1 MPTLRAP
8 TRRPTNSGSRKT
20 RAGKRKDAGA
30 TGRQRADRRTAK
42 RTGGRTWRRHA
53 LHLTGYLASLAQF
66 GLICVLAG
74 CLWLTQSMPNVHE
87 LAAPVRRPA
96 ISLAAADGSSIH
108 RYGDLAG
115 DAVHVDDLPPHLVQ
129 AVLAIED
136 RRFYNHFG
144 LDGRA
149 IARAFVE
156 NIRAGRIVQGGSTIS
171 QQLAKN
177 LFLTPDQTLMRK
189 VQEALLALWLEI
201 NYDKDDIL
209 SAYLNRVYLGNGTF
223 GVDAAARAYFGVPA
237 SQVNLHQ
244 AAILAGLLQA
254 PSRYSPAR
262 APELAAE
269 RAETVLAVMVDV
281 GFITQAEADAADAA
295 PPAPR
300 HRPSSGEGDRYFAD
314 WVVDEVPSFVGNDPV
329 DMRVTTTLDAPLQR
343 RIEQI
348 VTDHL
353 AAEGAERNAGQAAV
367 VIMRR
372 DGGVV
377 AMVGGRSYADSQF
390 NRATQAWRQPGSA
403 FKPIVYLTAL
413 LDGMTPDDLV
423 LDAPITIGNWSP
435 QNFSGTFVGELTAT
449 QALATSA
456 NTAAVRIMQ
465 MAGVDAVVATAR
477 RLGLSGE
484 LSPNLS
490 LALGTGEVTLLELT
504 AAYAAIANDGR
515 AVWPYGIET
524 ITDRQDNSLYRR
536 AGSGAGQAVPSWAAS
551 ELMGMLTSVI
561 ESGTG
566 RNAGFG
572 WPAAGKTGTSQDYR
586 DGWFVGFTAEYVA
599 GVWVG
604 NDDGSFMDRVTGGGL
619 PARIWH
625 DVMAAAHRDLS
636 PRPLPFLHE
645 RPIAGDEGEATGP
658 PLTLVRAVDPVT
670 PTRLIDIEPTPT
682 VPVHGNDP
690 ILGTDE
696 EARGNQDSG
705 GDGDDLDR
713 LIGDLLG
720 SGTE

>member
-1 MPTLRAP
+1 M
-8 TRRPTNSGSRKT
+8 
-20 RAGKRKDAGA
+20 
-30 TGRQRADRRTAK
+30 
-42 RTGGRTWRRHA
+42 WRRRV
-53 LHLTGYLASLAQF
+53 LHFTGYLASLAQF

-74 CLWLTQSMPNVHE
+74 CLWLTQGMPNVNE

-96 ISLAAADGSSIH
+96 ISLTAADGSSIH

-115 DAVHVDDLPPHLVQ
+115 DAVRVEDLPPHLVE

-136 RRFYNHFG
+136 RRFYSHFG
-144 LDGRA
+144 LDPRS

-156 NIRAGRIVQGGSTIS
+156 NLRAGRIVQGGSTIT

-189 VQEALLALWLEI
+189 VQEALLALWLEV
-201 NYDKDDIL
+201 NYDKNDIL

-223 GVDAAARAYFGVPA
+223 GVDAAARAYFDVPA
-237 SQVNLHQ
+237 TRVNLYQ
-244 AAILAGLLQA
+244 SAILAGLLKA

-269 RAETVLAVMVDV
+269 RAETVLAVMVEV

-329 DMRVTTTLDAPLQR
+329 DMRVTTTLDATLQR

-348 VTDHL
+348 VSEHL
-353 AAEGAERNAGQAAV
+353 ATEGVERNAGQAAV
-367 VIMRR
+367 VVMRR
-372 DGGVV
+372 DGAVE

-413 LDGMTPDDLV
+413 LEGMTPDTLV
-423 LDAPITIGNWSP
+423 LDAPITVGDWSP
-435 QNFSGTFVGELTAT
+435 RNFSGTFAGEITAAE
-449 QALATSA
+449 ALARSA
-456 NTAAVRIMQ
+456 NTAAVRVMQ
-465 MAGVDAVVATAR
+465 MAGVDAVITTAR
-477 RLGLSGE
+477 RLGLSGG

-490 LALGTGEVTLLELT
+490 LALGTGEVTVLEMT
-504 AAYAAIANDGR
+504 AAYAAIANGGR

-524 ITDRQDNSLYRR
+524 IADRHGTMLYRR
-536 AGSGAGQAVPSWAAS
+536 TGSGAGQAVPSWAAA
-551 ELMGMLTSVI
+551 ELMGMLATVV

-566 RNAGFG
+566 RNADFG
-572 WPAAGKTGTSQDYR
+572 WPAAGKTGTSQEYR
-586 DGWFVGFTAEYVA
+586 DGWFVGFTADYVT

-604 NDDGSFMDRVTGGGL
+604 NDDGTPMDRVTGGGL
-619 PARIWH
+619 PARIWR
-625 DVMAAAHRDLS
+625 DVMLAAHNDLPS
-636 PRPLPFLHE
+636 RPLPFV
-645 RPIAGDEGEATGP
+645 RDPVVANDDNVATGR
-658 PLTLVRAVDPVT
+658 PLTLVRTVEIGGPPAGIDTATAPAAPVNLT
-670 PTRLIDIEPTPT
+670 DG
-682 VPVHGNDP
+682 VPDAN
-690 ILGTDE
+690 
-696 EARGNQDSG
+696 S
-705 GDGDDLDR
+705 DGRDDLDR
-713 LIGDLLG
+713 LIDDLLG
-720 SGTE
+720 SGQE